1 MADNAA
7 YSQQI
12 GRTIELLN
20 HNLETARDEAP
31 QLLNSLE
38 DTLREKGFSEIADQL
53 VAFKDVLAEGD
64 AASIGQAMQNLGKLT
79 SDVIGRAGSGTA
91 QGLQE
96 LAETLTRIG
105 DEHAGTRTASVA
117 E

>member
-1 MADNAA
+1 MADTPT
-7 YSQQI
+7 YTQQLT
-12 GRTIELLN
+12 RTVEALN
-20 HNLETARDEAP
+20 HNLEAARDEAP
-31 QLLNSLE
+31 RLINALV

-53 VAFKDVLAEGD
+53 HAFKDVLATGD

-79 SDVIGRAGSGTA
+79 ADVVDKAEFGTA
-91 QGLQE
+91 QNLRD

-105 DEHAGTRTASVA
+105 DEHAGERTVSVA